1 MPAALT
7 FRPIGSAD
15 TAFLHQVYAS
25 TRAEEMAM
33 VPWSDAEKAD
43 FLQMQ
48 FQAQHQFYQE
58 NYGNAEFLII
68 LRDQEPIGRLYVD
81 RCDREIRIIDITLL
95 PAFRNQGIGSAL
107 LQDIL
112 AEGQQTNL
120 PVRIHVEH
128 YNRALSLY
136 QRLNFRQIDDHGIY
150 YLMEWVPDSQPP
162 S

>member
-1 MPAALT
+1 MLAAIT
-7 FRPIGSAD
+7 FRPIGPAD
-15 TAFLHQVYAS
+15 EAFLHQVYAS

-33 VPWSDAEKAD
+33 VPWSDAEKDA
-43 FLQMQ
+43 FVHMQ
-48 FQAQHQFYQE
+48 FQAQHKFYQAQF
-58 NYGNAEFLII
+58 GDAEFMVI
-68 LRDQEPIGRLYVD
+68 LQDQQPIGRLYLD
-81 RCDREIRIIDITLL
+81 RRDREIHIIDITLL
-95 PAFRNQGIGSAL
+95 PEFRNQGIGAAL

-136 QRLNFRQIDDHGIY
+136 QRLNFRQIDDHGVY
-150 YLMEWVPDSQPP
+150 YLMEWVPDPQPP